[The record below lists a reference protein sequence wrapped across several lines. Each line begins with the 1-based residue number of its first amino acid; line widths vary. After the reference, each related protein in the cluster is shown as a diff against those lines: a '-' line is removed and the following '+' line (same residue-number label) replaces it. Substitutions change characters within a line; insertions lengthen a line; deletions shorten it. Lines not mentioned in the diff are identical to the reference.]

1 MITPSIRNA
10 LVISALTACLAG
22 SPAWA
27 QVHDTQGGRIK
38 VETIASG
45 LNHPW
50 GMAMLPDGSMLVTE
64 RDGRLIHIRG
74 DAAKAVSGLP
84 EIAAR
89 GQGGLLDVVIDEDF
103 ATSRR
108 LWFTWSERGQG
119 GFSTALSTA
128 TLSADDSALEN
139 VEKIFVMARKTTTG
153 HHFGSRIVL
162 APDGK
167 LFMTMGERGDANRAQ
182 DYFDHAGSVVRLN
195 RDGSVPA
202 DNPFADGKSGLPEIW
217 SKGHRNPQGA
227 AWNNA
232 EDRLW
237 TVEHGAAG
245 GDEINRPEP
254 GLNYGWPVISYGVNY
269 NGTPIGKGSSAPGY
283 EQPVYYWDP
292 SIAPSGMAFYN
303 GTLFPQWQ
311 GNLFVGAL
319 KYQMLVRMEV
329 ENGKVISEERLLEG
343 EYGRIRDVRAF
354 GDGAIWLLTDEDDGK
369 LLRITPAGNQ

>member
-1 MITPSIRNA
+1 MITPSIRTA
-10 LVISALTACLAG
+10 LVISALSACLAG

-27 QVHDTQGGRIK
+27 QIHDTQGGRIK
-38 VETIASG
+38 VETVASG

-74 DAAKAVSGLP
+74 EDAKAVSGVP
-84 EIAAR
+84 EVAAR
-89 GQGGLLDVVIDEDF
+89 GQGGLLDVVVDEDF

-128 TLSADDSALEN
+128 TLSADDRALEN
-139 VEKIFVMARKTTTG
+139 VEKIFAMAKKTTTG

-167 LFMTMGERGDANRAQ
+167 LYMTMGERGDANRAQ

-227 AWNNA
+227 AWNSA
-232 EDRLW
+232 ESRLW
-237 TVEHGAAG
+237 TVEHGAAARQHHVAVQVLPDLDVALHDRVVG
-245 GDEINRPEP
+245 R
-254 GLNYGWPVISYGVNY
+254 GVD
-269 NGTPIGKGSSAPGY
+269 AVLL
-283 EQPVYYWDP
+283 QPLAQSVRAVLGACEDQD
-292 SIAPSGMAFYN
+292 
-303 GTLFPQWQ
+303 LFPVALPDELADD
-311 GNLFVGAL
+311 GGFGAGVTTVGAL
-319 KYQMLVRMEV
+319 G
-329 ENGKVISEERLLEG
+329 NGLRRGVF
-343 EYGRIRDVRAF
+343 RADLD
-354 GDGAIWLLTDEDDGK
+354 GDGVH
-369 LLRITPAGNQ
+369 